1 MKFMGLEK
9 WRFSSQHIPSSS
21 ELSTTPSSWNMMPSS
36 AHFEYCM
43 HMVHKFIH
51 KSKKLIFGN
60 TRKCHFRNLLPETP
74 RVLET
79 LAMVLNFKTC
89 FPHNWKAQGKV
100 YPYGRCEA
108 KELVIQ
114 IPHPSFLPDTA
125 GKAAVEAGTY
135 MNRKV
140 KKETDAKQAGSW
152 LPFFSFHLGHTRSA
166 DTAPWP
172 PGNGSLKVLLLST
185 GFGALACGSLRN
197 SLQKPPLTGTLL
209 LLVRWNRRRE
219 PSIPLCLLPTGPL
232 LSGPLVSKPS
242 SVSREHQHHLFQPF
256 EAPLNLVHTLPS
268 PVLWGPSHCPRE
280 SGSKCQPLAS
290 AFCSS

>member
-1 MKFMGLEK
+1 MEYDAFFCPFRVLHAYGTYKFL
-9 WRFSSQHIPSSS
+9 
-21 ELSTTPSSWNMMPSS
+21 
-36 AHFEYCM
+36 
-43 HMVHKFIH
+43 H

-60 TRKCHFRNLLPETP
+60 TRKCHFRNLLPETL

-89 FPHNWKAQGKV
+89 FPHNWKAQGKQFIHMEDV
-100 YPYGRCEA
+100 
-108 KELVIQ
+108 KQKSWSSKFHIL
-114 IPHPSFLPDTA
+114 PSFLILQARLLWKLGLTWTERSR
-125 GKAAVEAGTY
+125 KRQ
-135 MNRKV
+135 MQNRL
-140 KKETDAKQAGSW
+140 ALGF
-152 LPFFSFHLGHTRSA
+152 PSFPSIWSA
-166 DTAPWP
+166 DTALWP

-209 LLVRWNRRRE
+209 LLVRWNRRGE

-280 SGSKCQPLAS
+280 SDSKCQPLAS